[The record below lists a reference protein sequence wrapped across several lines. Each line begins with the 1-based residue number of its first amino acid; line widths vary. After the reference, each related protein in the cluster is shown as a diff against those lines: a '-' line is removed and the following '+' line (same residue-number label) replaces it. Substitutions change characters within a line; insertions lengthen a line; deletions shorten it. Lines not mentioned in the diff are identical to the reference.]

1 MASPIITLHQVTLGY
16 PGHPVLPDV
25 NLKVFR
31 GDALA
36 IFGPN
41 GSGKTAFLKTVAGI
55 LSPLGGT
62 VRLGDPTDRKP
73 VRVGYVPQRAT
84 VSRLLPLTVKE
95 VVEMGTYGTLK
106 PWQRLGKKEL
116 EQVGWALEQVDLTDL
131 EKKSYSDLSG
141 GQQQRVLIARALAMN
156 PSVLLLDEPLAS
168 LDRESVRAMIL
179 LMNALRSKDEMTVL
193 WIDHFLPALHEVV
206 QEVLVF
212 EEGQMTRCHIDV
224 LMERERKLFSMDGPD
239 EINQHE

>member
-1 MASPIITLHQVTLGY
+1 MASPIITLNHVTLGY

-25 NLKVFR
+25 NLEVFR
-31 GDALA
+31 GEALA

-55 LSPLGGT
+55 LSPLVGT
-62 VRLGDPTDRKP
+62 VRLGDPSNIEP

-95 VVEMGTYGTLK
+95 FVEMGTYGTLK
-106 PWQRLGKKEL
+106 PWQRLGKKER
-116 EQVGWALEQVDLTDL
+116 EQLNWALEQVGITELGN
-131 EKKSYSDLSG
+131 KSYSDLSG

-156 PSVLLLDEPLAS
+156 PSVLVLDEPLAS
-168 LDRESVRAMIL
+168 LDRQSGRSVIL
-179 LMNALRSKDEMTVL
+179 LLNTLRSQDNMTLL
-193 WIDHFLPALHEVV
+193 WVDHFLPALHEVV

-224 LMERERKLFSMDGPD
+224 LMERERKLLSPDGMAED
-239 EINQHE
+239 E